1 METYFQLRKIYLDT
15 CCLIRTF
22 DDQTQVRIQHET
34 ESIVGII
41 SHFQAGHWLWIS
53 SGILTFEVNQTF
65 DSTQRDDIN
74 DILNYVHQTVHI
86 GTAEK
91 ARGKTLEVLGF
102 KAADALHIAC
112 AESGK
117 ADVLLTTDD
126 RMLRQSKRRLT
137 QLHVRVENPHIW
149 FQEVTESDK

>member
-1 METYFQLRKIYLDT
+1 METYFQLRKVYLDT

-22 DDQTQVRIQHET
+22 DDQTQLRIQHET
-34 ESIVGII
+34 EAIVHII
-41 SHFQAGHWLWIS
+41 ANFQAGRWLWIS
-53 SGILTFEVNQTF
+53 SGILMFEVNQTF

-74 DILNYVHQTVHI
+74 DILNYVHQTVRI
-86 GTAEK
+86 RAEEK
-91 ARGKTLEVLGF
+91 ARGETLEALGF

-112 AESGK
+112 AESGN

-126 RMLRQSKRRLT
+126 RMLGQAKRRLA

-149 FQEVTESDK
+149 LQEVTESKT